1 MLLETYY
8 RHVSQVRSINSINQI
23 NIAFGNTIT
32 PQEVVDLEGAL
43 FTPGHVVPELR
54 GDRFFSDEELKAT
67 AREWIEDAFA
77 HLQLVGKAEAEPFLR
92 RDLRKSMTFYTDGG
106 QANGK
111 TLVVAFPGANNRLM
125 MPVAT
130 LLQALDAS
138 KVDIVLIRDPTH
150 SAYLKGLEDFADSR
164 DGLFDALPS
173 YLNFAAYARVSSLGV
188 SAGGLP
194 ALLLASRLGLTAVLA
209 CGADSPLDPRLHEKG
224 GAAAAAALRSAAESN
239 HRSHVAIVFGA
250 QHPED
255 REAATEI
262 GGILGVEP
270 LEISN
275 AAHDVRHNV
284 LVPLA
289 EEGRL
294 SSFLAEHL
302 RL

>member
-8 RHVSQVRSINSINQI
+8 QHLSQVRSINSINQI
-23 NIAFGNTIT
+23 NIAYGNTMT

-43 FTPGHVVPELR
+43 FAPGHVVPKLR
-54 GDRFFSDEELKAT
+54 EDRAFSDAELKAV

-77 HLQLVGKAEAEPFLR
+77 HLRLVGKTEAEPFLR
-92 RDLRKSMTFYTDGG
+92 RDLRKSVTLYTDGG
-106 QANGK
+106 PASGK

-150 SAYLKGLEDFADSR
+150 SAYFEGLEDFADSR

-173 YLNFAAYARVSSLGV
+173 YLTFAAYARVSSLGV

-209 CGADSPLDPRLHEKG
+209 CGADSPLDRRLQERG
-224 GAAAAAALRSAAESN
+224 GAAAAAALRSVAESS
-239 HRSHVAIVFGA
+239 HRPHIAIAFGA
-250 QHPED
+250 QQPED
-255 REAATEI
+255 RDAATEI

-275 AAHDVRHNV
+275 AERDVKHNV
-284 LVPLA
+284 LIPLA

-302 RL
+302 GL

>member
-1 MLLETYY
+1 MLLETYNGLLS
-8 RHVSQVRSINSINQI
+8 RAKTVNELNRI
-23 NIAFGNTIT
+23 NIAFGNTMT

-43 FTPGHVVPELR
+43 FTPGHVAPQLR
-54 GDRFFSDEELKAT
+54 EDRVFSDAELMAA
-67 AREWIEDAFA
+67 AREWIEKAFA
-77 HLQLVGKAEAEPFLR
+77 HLRLLGKADAEPFLR
-92 RDLRKSMTFYTDGG
+92 RDLRRSMTLYTDGG
-106 QANGK
+106 PANGK

-130 LLQALDAS
+130 LLQALDAP

-150 SAYLKGLEDFADSR
+150 AAYFSGLEDFADSR
-164 DGLFDALPS
+164 DALFDALPS

-194 ALLLASRLGLTAVLA
+194 ALLLASRLGLAAVLA
-209 CGADSPLDPRLHEKG
+209 CGADSPLDPRLQKKG
-224 GAAAAAALRSAAESN
+224 GGAAAAALRSAAESN
-239 HRSHVAIVFGA
+239 HRTHVAIAFGA
-250 QHPED
+250 QHAED

-270 LEISN
+270 LEITN
-275 AAHDVRHNV
+275 ADREVKHNV
-284 LVPLA
+284 LFPLA
-289 EEGRL
+289 KEGRL